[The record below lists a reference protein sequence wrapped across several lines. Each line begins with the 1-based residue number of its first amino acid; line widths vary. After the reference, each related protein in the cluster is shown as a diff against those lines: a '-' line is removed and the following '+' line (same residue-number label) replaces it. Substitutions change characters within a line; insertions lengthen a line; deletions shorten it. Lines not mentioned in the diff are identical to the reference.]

1 MDKPPGTSSSKTMI
15 LVLNSSMSAK
25 TSFIDILVVVMIIVF
40 CGAAMMRVADR
51 EDGANRML

>member
-40 CGAAMMRVADR
+40 CGAVMMRVADR